1 MPELGRL
8 KPVDLRDVWQK
19 EDQDFTP
26 WLAEDENI
34 GILGETLGLD
44 LEVEA
49 QEKDVGPFRA
59 DILCR
64 DANSTDHDALVL
76 IENQLERTDHTHLG
90 QLLTYAAGLHT
101 VTIIWIAQR
110 FTDEHRAALDW
121 LNDITD
127 ERFRF
132 FGLEVELWKIGESL
146 AAPKFNVV
154 SKPNEWA
161 RSAGEGARLVASGE
175 VSPLRLQYKAYWTA
189 FSDYLAA
196 RGSPLAMRKPLAES
210 WASFSIGRSHSHIEA
225 VVSKQKNRL
234 RVCLT
239 LKGQDAKPHF
249 HLLREK
255 AAAVEDAIGS
265 SIDWWELPA
274 RQASVISIDQEVED
288 LLREEDWTRQ
298 HAWLADMLERFH
310 AVFRPLVLDLD
321 AADWI
326 REEGELDVAG

>member
-1 MPELGRL
+1 MADLGRL
-8 KPVDLRDVWQK
+8 ERVDLRTAW
-19 EDQDFTP
+19 ESEAQDFTP
-26 WLAEDENI
+26 WLAQDENI
-34 GILGETLGLD
+34 SILGETLGFE

-64 DANSTDHDALVL
+64 DASSTDHDALVL

-127 ERFRF
+127 ERFQF
-132 FGLEVELWKIGESL
+132 FGLEVELWKIGQSL

-161 RSAGEGARLVASGE
+161 RSAGEGARRVASGE
-175 VSPLRLQYKAYWTA
+175 VSPLRLQYRAYWTA

-239 LKGQDAKPHF
+239 LKGPDAKPHF
-249 HLLREK
+249 HLLRES
-255 AAAVEDAIGS
+255 AASVEDAIGS
-265 SIDWWELPA
+265 TIDWWELPD
-274 RQASVISIDQEVED
+274 RQASVISIDREVND
-288 LLREEDWTRQ
+288 LLDEDDWPRQ

-310 AVFRPLVLDLD
+310 QVFRPLVLDLD
-321 AADWI
+321 ASDWI
-326 REEGELDVAG
+326 PGEEDDDA

>member
-1 MPELGRL
+1 MPELGHL
-8 KPVDLRDVWQK
+8 EQVDLREVWQK

-26 WLAEDENI
+26 WLAQDENI

-64 DANSTDHDALVL
+64 DANNTDHDTLVL

-101 VTIIWIAQR
+101 VTIIWIARR

-121 LNDITD
+121 LNEITD

-161 RSAGEGARLVASGE
+161 RSAGEGARRAARGE
-175 VSPLRLQYKAYWTA
+175 VSDLRLHYQRYWTELGT
-189 FSDYLAA
+189 FLEGRD
-196 RGSPLAMRKPLAES
+196 SPLSIKTPLAES
-210 WASFSIGRSHSHIEA
+210 WATFRLGRGHSQLEA
-225 VVSKQKNRL
+225 IVSKQKNRL
-234 RVCLT
+234 RVSVRLR
-239 LKGQDAKPHF
+239 GPDAKAHF
-249 HLLREK
+249 HLLRQQ
-255 AAAVEDAIGS
+255 AAGIEQAIGAQL
-265 SIDWWELPA
+265 DWAELPNNEV
-274 RQASVISIDQEVED
+274 SVIRVDQAVND
-288 LLREEDWTRQ
+288 LLNEEDWPRQ
-298 HAWLADMLERFH
+298 HAWLADMLERFNR
-310 AVFRPLVLDLD
+310 VFRPLMQELD
-321 AADWI
+321 ASEWVP
-326 REEGELDVAG
+326 EEGELDVAG